1 MIRNSSKLVLKA
13 LNLSKTQLVP
23 KLPAR
28 CFSSETN
35 KLVKVEVND
44 QTGIALVTM
53 NRKPVNGLNLELFE
67 ALSNTL
73 DDLENNKTRGAILT
87 SVSDN

>member
-1 MIRNSSKLVLKA
+1 MIRHSSKVIFKTCC
-13 LNLSKTQLVP
+13 LSKTQWVA
-23 KLPAR
+23 KLKAR
-28 CFSSETN
+28 CFSAQTN
-35 KLVKVEVND
+35 QLVNVEVND
-44 QTGIALVTM
+44 QSGIAIVTM

-87 SVSDN
+87 SVRV